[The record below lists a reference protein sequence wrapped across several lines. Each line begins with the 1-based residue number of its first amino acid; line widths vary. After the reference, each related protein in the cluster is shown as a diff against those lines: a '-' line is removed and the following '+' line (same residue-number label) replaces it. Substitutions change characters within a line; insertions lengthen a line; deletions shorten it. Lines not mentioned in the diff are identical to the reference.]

1 MFSIWHSFLL
11 WHSTNCRYKLFP
23 PALWCYLQLSLARP
37 ISQVGHLR
45 FVQDRN
51 RLHAHLLTP
60 CVFRPK
66 RVLAFAVLGLRA
78 VQRRV
83 VGGGRGG
90 GKVSEGL
97 MSNML
102 IACTACLRIRLPT
115 RFAMHFAHTH
125 TETVIVEFVIIF
137 IGLTVHIVLARRTYI
152 SYVHITRCLLV
163 LRSLCCLCSCS
174 KLSSNNI
181 WARVFIVRAASCAC
195 PRAVTFQIR

>member
-1 MFSIWHSFLL
+1 
-11 WHSTNCRYKLFP
+11 
-23 PALWCYLQLSLARP
+23 
-37 ISQVGHLR
+37 
-45 FVQDRN
+45 
-51 RLHAHLLTP
+51 
-60 CVFRPK
+60 
-66 RVLAFAVLGLRA
+66 
-78 VQRRV
+78 
-83 VGGGRGG
+83 
-90 GKVSEGL
+90 

-195 PRAVTFQIR
+195 PRSVTFQIRQIPNTTNTTSILVVRTRTRAREMTNRVVCLCHVYEHTIRSRIARRGTCCLCSAPHILTTTISTKTARFRFSILFLSIRK

>member
-11 WHSTNCRYKLFP
+11 WHSTNLDISYSP
-23 PALWCYLQLSLARP
+23 HALWCYLQLSLARP

-125 TETVIVEFVIIF
+125 TQIETVSLWNLLLFLF
-137 IGLTVHIVLARRTYI
+137 GLTVHIVLARRTYI
-152 SYVHITRCLLV
+152 SYVHTI
-163 LRSLCCLCSCS
+163 
-174 KLSSNNI
+174 
-181 WARVFIVRAASCAC
+181 
-195 PRAVTFQIR
+195 